1 MSKPHIEH
9 EEPVQD
15 GLSRTLKDLFAGA
28 VGGVAQVL
36 SLLRQFSTQTEPHFL
51 GTHWTTFRHRQ
62 GKLCLYEMH
71 VRHTLTSYLYLC
83 RSSYHSQLRY
93 GALFFFTFVIHGSHH
108 EI

>member
-36 SLLRQFSTQTEPHFL
+36 SLLRLFSTQTKPHFL
-51 GTHWTTFRHRQ
+51 GTHWTTFRRRQ
-62 GKLCLYEMH
+62 GKL
-71 VRHTLTSYLYLC
+71 
-83 RSSYHSQLRY
+83 
-93 GALFFFTFVIHGSHH
+93 
-108 EI
+108 

>member
-51 GTHWTTFRHRQ
+51 GTH
-62 GKLCLYEMH
+62 
-71 VRHTLTSYLYLC
+71 TLTSYPHTC
-83 RSSYHSQLRY
+83 RLGYKQHHNTLVPWMLRPKSTKMKEH
-93 GALFFFTFVIHGSHH
+93 LLSTRVR
-108 EI
+108 